1 MLVCSAFKSFSFLS
15 AHTASYLYPVLS
27 ISFPLP
33 LFRGLLC
40 DRAIVCVW
48 GCVDKREPV
57 STWETALWLTVGGC
71 RLQGLSLWLFCS
83 GSAHFLGR
91 VSTWAPSVCAFYFLS
106 RGSRPSKLIKCQ
118 RERDGQ
124 ERVSALGLDRP
135 TFKSFLFRN
144 QLWHPGK
151 FLSPFLKKVL
161 IKTTSLGFWEGS
173 VCQCINMPGSQCL

>member
-1 MLVCSAFKSFSFLS
+1 MILCIKHHSAAHEAQILFLVAKQGMWRSWKYILICVHSSHKECRHNLKACMSNMPVCSAFKSFSFLS

-33 LFRGLLC
+33 LFCGLLY

-57 STWETALWLTVGGC
+57 STWEAALWLTVGGC

-91 VSTWAPSVCAFYFLS
+91 VSTWAPSLCAFYFLS
-106 RGSRPSKLIKCQ
+106 RGSRPSSWS
-118 RERDGQ
+118 
-124 ERVSALGLDRP
+124 SARGRGMGR
-135 TFKSFLFRN
+135 KGY
-144 QLWHPGK
+144 QLWG
-151 FLSPFLKKVL
+151 
-161 IKTTSLGFWEGS
+161 
-173 VCQCINMPGSQCL
+173 